1 MEELEV
7 LLHVEFLSKQTENS
21 VFVMECLVI
30 NHHGREGEEAGLG
43 SGRSRVTLQDQW
55 QTQPDRLRLLYQE
68 LWSKNH
74 L

>member
-30 NHHGREGEEAGLG
+30 NYHGREGEEAGLG
-43 SGRSRVTLQDQW
+43 SGRS
-55 QTQPDRLRLLYQE
+55 
-68 LWSKNH
+68 
-74 L
+74 